1 MGNAA
6 PYLATYAPIPAE
18 RPRLNRSPSLS
29 LTTSAGSSLKEVQN
43 DVDSGLTQT
52 LVAGAP
58 DASLARTAGAPIT
71 SLARTA
77 GAPVAS
83 LARATGA
90 PVAHLAR
97 ATGAHDASLAS
108 TAGAPD
114 ASLARAKGATGEVL
128 WRPAPGMSFA
138 FIISNHSDSLKSIG

>member
-29 LTTSAGSSLKEVQN
+29 STTSAGSSLKEVQN

-90 PVAHLAR
+90 
-97 ATGAHDASLAS
+97 
-108 TAGAPD
+108 
-114 ASLARAKGATGEVL
+114 TGEVL